1 MQFQELQD
9 LGKPIQHLLSV
20 SRIPAA
26 QMTILQFI
34 VGQFLTELQQQK
46 KPSKPHLFPFSC
58 LSFVKRCQNQEI
70 ITALRSVCMCVCG
83 EGQKA
88 NKSVFK
94 DSL

>member
-46 KPSKPHLFPFSC
+46 KQANLTSFHFPAFP
-58 LSFVKRCQNQEI
+58 LSRGAK
-70 ITALRSVCMCVCG
+70 T
-83 EGQKA
+83 K
-88 NKSVFK
+88 K
-94 DSL
+94 

>member
-46 KPSKPHLFPFSC
+46 KKQANLTSFHFPAFP
-58 LSFVKRCQNQEI
+58 LSRGAK
-70 ITALRSVCMCVCG
+70 T
-83 EGQKA
+83 K
-88 NKSVFK
+88 K
-94 DSL
+94 

>member
-46 KPSKPHLFPFSC
+46 KNKQTSPLSIFLPFLCQEVPKPRNNNCFKECVYVCVGGGTKSK
-58 LSFVKRCQNQEI
+58 QI
-70 ITALRSVCMCVCG
+70 SV
-83 EGQKA
+83 
-88 NKSVFK
+88 
-94 DSL
+94 